1 MDLYWFGQNVPTS
14 SSLLLVL
21 PALVCSRSYK
31 QVRDAADP
39 KSLVEKSNGVD
50 AEMFRCYLLSSLR
63 SVSFRGRP
71 ASPFID
77 EGEDTG
83 YTRER

>member
-1 MDLYWFGQNVPTS
+1 MS

-31 QVRDAADP
+31 QAREGADP

-50 AEMFRCYLLSSLR
+50 AEMFRCYLLSCP
-63 SVSFRGRP
+63 FRGRP

-77 EGEDTG
+77 EG
-83 YTRER
+83 